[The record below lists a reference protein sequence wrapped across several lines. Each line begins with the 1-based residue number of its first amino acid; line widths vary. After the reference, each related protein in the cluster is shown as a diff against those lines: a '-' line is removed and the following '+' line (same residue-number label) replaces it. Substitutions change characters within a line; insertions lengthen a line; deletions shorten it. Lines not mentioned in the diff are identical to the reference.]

1 MTGKRKNHIIHTRMN
16 VSIFTIALIIITSL
30 SCQRDLLQRA
40 TAAPAESEQLV
51 LFSNTP
57 QENLS
62 PTKWD
67 IGNTIISNEARLELY
82 HPHIKDIGGG
92 YISVGGTQNFILAS
106 WANSEWVWLMDFTRR
121 VVAAN
126 KIHIA
131 FLKHA
136 ENPAAFREL
145 WKKKSYKTVEKIL
158 KDEYSQLPEY
168 QFIRQ
173 TWNVGRQYIPWRFGS
188 LDRLVKKRKY
198 KIWLNDQD
206 LYQRL
211 RSLAQRGRIM
221 AVRGNLN
228 GPTTVLGVAET
239 AKKMQVPIRI
249 IYFSNAE
256 EYMRTYSPQF
266 RKNFTALPVDEKSK
280 VLRTISV
287 YQRLFPWSPDSIL
300 SSEKG
305 FHYNIMPAGV
315 FQSWLDQTPGKLNVV
330 DIMRKG
336 EVNRKDGFSVVNALP
351 VVPEP
356 PKKDTPAQ
364 TGK

>member
-1 MTGKRKNHIIHTRMN
+1 MTGKRKNHVIHTRMN
-16 VSIFTIALIIITSL
+16 RSIFIIALLIITSL
-30 SCQRDLLQRA
+30 SCQSDLQQNA
-40 TAAPAESEQLV
+40 VAAPTESEQLA
-51 LFSNTP
+51 LFNNTP
-57 QENLS
+57 QETLT

-67 IGNTIISNEARLELY
+67 VGSTIISNEARLELY
-82 HPHIKDIGGG
+82 HPYIKDIGGG

-136 ENPAAFREL
+136 KTPQEFREL
-145 WKKKSYKTVEKIL
+145 WKRKSYKNVQKIL
-158 KDEYSQLPEY
+158 KEEYSTLPEY

-173 TWNVGRQYIPWRFGS
+173 TWNVGRRFIPWRFGS
-188 LDRLVKKRKY
+188 LDRLVKKRNY
-198 KIWLNDQD
+198 KIWLNDQE
-206 LYQRL
+206 LYQRM
-211 RSLAQRGRIM
+211 RSLAQRGHII

-228 GPTTVLGVAET
+228 GPTTVLGIAET
-239 AKKMQVPIRI
+239 AKKMQVPIRV

-266 RKNFTALPVDEKSK
+266 RKNFSAIPVDDTSK

-287 YQRLFPWSPDSIL
+287 YKWLFPWSPDSIL

-305 FHYNIMPAGV
+305 FHYNVMPAGV
-315 FQSWLDQTPGKLNVV
+315 FQSWLVQTPGKLRVV
-330 DIMRKG
+330 DIMKKG
-336 EVNRKDGFSVVNALP
+336 EVNRKDGISVVNALP
-351 VVPEP
+351 VVPEQTE
-356 PKKDTPAQ
+356 KKIQPQ
-364 TGK
+364 TNK